1 MTGPTPPT
9 TRPPRLKPDEVAA
22 AKRRDAPPK
31 GRPAKGAPP
40 KGASTTP
47 PAPAAAAAKPAPPP
61 PPPAGKAPSARK
73 PPPPKAATAK
83 AAPTK
88 AEAATPRKPPPP
100 KAEGAKP
107 ATTKAEAGKAATTKP
122 PPPKAAKP
130 AAPRTPP
137 PPKAAAPR
145 TPLPPKAAKPASAA
159 VAAKV
164 PASRR
169 SADGRVVVDSRLRA
183 RRVEVR
189 IDEGRRRLRRIAW
202 AAGVAATLVLL
213 AGLTQSPLLSVR
225 HLRVAPTAHTSA
237 AELQAAA
244 GIHTGR
250 PMLDVDA
257 AAAVARLRRLPW
269 VRTAAVRREWPATV
283 RITVTERHPVAQISH
298 GKGWLLVDVH
308 GRALAQVASP
318 PAGLVR
324 LVGVTPAT
332 PGRQVAHS
340 TAAIRLTRALPAS
353 VKPDVAW
360 IAVDR
365 SGALALRIRSGGKVV
380 VGSLAELD
388 AKMVAVATMLGHLQP
403 HSFCTV
409 DVQVPNAPT
418 LTRASACA

>member
-1 MTGPTPPT
+1 
-9 TRPPRLKPDEVAA
+9 
-22 AKRRDAPPK
+22 
-31 GRPAKGAPP
+31 
-40 KGASTTP
+40 
-47 PAPAAAAAKPAPPP
+47 
-61 PPPAGKAPSARK
+61 
-73 PPPPKAATAK
+73 
-83 AAPTK
+83 
-88 AEAATPRKPPPP
+88 
-100 KAEGAKP
+100 
-107 ATTKAEAGKAATTKP
+107 
-122 PPPKAAKP
+122 
-130 AAPRTPP
+130 
-137 PPKAAAPR
+137 
-145 TPLPPKAAKPASAA
+145 
-159 VAAKV
+159 V

-213 AGLTQSPLLSVR
+213 AGLTQSPLLAVR
-225 HLRVAPTAHTSA
+225 HVRVAATAHTSA
-237 AELQAAA
+237 AELQAAS

-269 VRTAAVRREWPATV
+269 VRTVAVKRQWPTTV

-308 GRALAQVASP
+308 GRALAQVATP

-324 LVGVTPAT
+324 LVGVAPAS

-365 SGALALRIRSGGKVV
+365 SGQLALRIRSGGKVV

-388 AKMVAVATMLGHLQP
+388 AKMIAVATMLGHLQP

>member
-1 MTGPTPPT
+1 MTGQGPPT

-22 AKRRDAPPK
+22 AQRRDAPPK
-31 GRPAKGAPP
+31 ARPAKGAPP
-40 KGASTTP
+40 KAAS
-47 PAPAAAAAKPAPPP
+47 
-61 PPPAGKAPSARK
+61 
-73 PPPPKAATAK
+73 
-83 AAPTK
+83 
-88 AEAATPRKPPPP
+88 
-100 KAEGAKP
+100 
-107 ATTKAEAGKAATTKP
+107 TKP
-122 PPPKAAKP
+122 PPPARRARSRSPRLPRRPRPRPRSRRRREGRGREGRVESQAPAPEAEARRPPSSRKP
-130 AAPRTPP
+130 ARRPRLPP
-137 PPKAAAPR
+137 PP
-145 TPLPPKAAKPASAA
+145 
-159 VAAKV
+159 KV

-213 AGLTQSPLLSVR
+213 AGLTQSPLLAVR
-225 HLRVAPTAHTSA
+225 HVRVRGHRPH
-237 AELQAAA
+237 LGRRAA
-244 GIHTGR
+244 GRLRHPHR
-250 PMLDVDA
+250 PADA
-257 AAAVARLRRLPW
+257 RCRRRARPLARLRRLPW
-269 VRTAAVRREWPATV
+269 VRTVAVKRQWPATV

-308 GRALAQVASP
+308 GRALAQVATP

-324 LVGVTPAT
+324 LVGVAPAS

-365 SGALALRIRSGGKVV
+365 SGQLALRIRSGGKVV

-388 AKMVAVATMLGHLQP
+388 AKMIAVATMLGHLQP

>member
-1 MTGPTPPT
+1 VTGQGPPT

-22 AKRRDAPPK
+22 AQRRDAPPK
-31 GRPAKGAPP
+31 ARPAKGAPP
-40 KGASTTP
+40 KAASTEP
-47 PAPAAAAAKPAPPP
+47 PPPSMGPVAKP
-61 PPPAGKAPSARK
+61 PPPAKAPVAK
-73 PPPPKAATAK
+73 PPPPAK
-83 AAPTK
+83 AGAASTKPPPPAKAGATK
-88 AEAATPRKPPPP
+88 APSSRKPPPP
-100 KAEGAKP
+100 KAEA
-107 ATTKAEAGKAATTKP
+107 AKAASSR
-122 PPPKAAKP
+122 KA
-130 AAPRTPP
+130 P
-137 PPKAAAPR
+137 PPKAAAAP
-145 TPLPPKAAKPASAA
+145 
-159 VAAKV
+159 KV

-202 AAGVAATLVLL
+202 AAGAAATLVLL
-213 AGLTQSPLLSVR
+213 AGLTQSPLLAVR
-225 HLRVAPTAHTSA
+225 HVRVAATAHTTA
-237 AELQAAA
+237 AELQAAS

-257 AAAVARLRRLPW
+257 AAAAARLRRLPW
-269 VRTAAVRREWPATV
+269 VRTVAVKRQWPTTV

-308 GRALAQVASP
+308 GRALAQVATP

-324 LVGVTPAT
+324 LVGVAPAS

-365 SGALALRIRSGGKVV
+365 SGQLALRIRSGGKVV

-388 AKMVAVATMLGHLQP
+388 AKMIAVATMLGHLQP

>member
-1 MTGPTPPT
+1 MTGQTPPT

-22 AKRRDAPPK
+22 AKRRDPPPK
-31 GRPAKGAPP
+31 ARPAKGTPPKAASTEDASAKPPPP
-40 KGASTTP
+40 KGAAPTP
-47 PAPAAAAAKPAPPP
+47 AS
-61 PPPAGKAPSARK
+61 GRR

-83 AAPTK
+83 AVKPVSSRRPAP
-88 AEAATPRKPPPP
+88 P
-100 KAEGAKP
+100 
-107 ATTKAEAGKAATTKP
+107 
-122 PPPKAAKP
+122 
-130 AAPRTPP
+130 
-137 PPKAAAPR
+137 
-145 TPLPPKAAKPASAA
+145 
-159 VAAKV
+159 KV

-169 SADGRVVVDSRLRA
+169 STDGRVVVDSRLRA

-257 AAAVARLRRLPW
+257 AAAVAGLRRLPW
-269 VRTAAVRREWPATV
+269 VRTATVHREWPATV

-324 LVGVTPAT
+324 LVGVAPAT
-332 PGRQVAHS
+332 PGRQVARS